1 MRQILQIRQKTAVT
15 KLLQSATK
23 VYYKVRQ
30 VHRSVTMLFKNAPGI
45 TKCEIYYKMRHN
57 TLTISVTI
65 LTFLQGFRH
74 FFLRIV
80 FCFQKN
86 GSSNDLKA

>member
-15 KLLQSATK
+15 KLLQSGTK

-30 VHRSVTMLFKNAPGI
+30 VHRSVTMLFKKAPGI

-57 TLTISVTI
+57 TLFISVTI
-65 LTFLQGFRH
+65 LTFQQD
-74 FFLRIV
+74 FFQI
-80 FCFQKN
+80 FSDYFTIFF
-86 GSSNDLKA
+86 